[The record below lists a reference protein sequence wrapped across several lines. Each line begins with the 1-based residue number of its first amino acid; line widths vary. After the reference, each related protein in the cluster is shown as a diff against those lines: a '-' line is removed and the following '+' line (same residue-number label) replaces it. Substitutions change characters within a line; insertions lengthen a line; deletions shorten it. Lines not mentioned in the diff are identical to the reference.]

1 MRKGLVLEGGAMRGM
16 FTCGILDVFL
26 EKGIEFDS
34 AVGVSAGAVFGCNY
48 KTRQLGRALRYN
60 KRFSRDRRYCSFW
73 SLLTT
78 GDLYG
83 ARFCYDELPN
93 VLDPF
98 DYDSFKK
105 NPMEFWCVTTDVESG
120 KARYD
125 LMDDGR
131 GDDMLLMRA
140 SASMPIVSRPVKVKG
155 RELLDGGVSDPIPFD
170 FMLSQNVDR
179 TLVILTQPYDY
190 VKGKESLLPIFKI
203 LYRGRRKRI
212 SSAMAIRHDVYN
224 SETERLKALEKEG
237 KVYVLRPEKPLEVG
251 KTEKDPERLQA
262 VYDEGRC
269 LALAK
274 LDEIVGYLS

>member
-60 KRFSRDRRYCSFW
+60 KRFSRDRRYCSVW

-83 ARFCYDELPN
+83 AKFCYDELPN

-155 RELLDGGVSDPIPFD
+155 RELLDGGVADPIPFD
-170 FMLSQNVDR
+170 FMLSRNVDR

-190 VKGKESLLPIFKI
+190 VKGKEGLLPIFKI
-203 LYRGRRKRI
+203 LYRVRRKGI
-212 SSAMAIRHDVYN
+212 SSAMAIRHNVYN

-251 KTEKDPERLQA
+251 KTEKDPERLQT
-262 VYDEGRC
+262 VYDEGRR

>member
-1 MRKGLVLEGGAMRGM
+1 MRGM

-34 AVGVSAGAVFGCNY
+34 AVGVSAGAVFGCNF

-83 ARFCYDELPN
+83 AAFCYDELPN

-125 LMDDGR
+125 LMDGGR

-170 FMLSQNVDR
+170 FMLSRNVDR

-190 VKGKESLLPIFKI
+190 VKGKEVLLPIFKI
-203 LYRGRRKRI
+203 LYRGRRKGI
-212 SSAMAIRHDVYN
+212 SSAMAIRYDVYN

-262 VYDEGRC
+262 VYDEGRR
-269 LALAK
+269 LALTK